1 MVLQVLIIFLIIQ
14 LIDNILI
21 QPIVLAKSVDLHPL
35 TVLFVVL
42 AGGQL
47 MGLIGMLI
55 AVPTTGIIKV
65 SGQAILQGIKRYK
78 TQQ

>member
-1 MVLQVLIIFLIIQ
+1 MVGQVLVIFVIIQ

-42 AGGQL
+42 AGGEL
-47 MGLIGMLI
+47 MGLLGMLI
-55 AVPTTGIIKV
+55 AVPMTGIIKV
-65 SGQAILQGIKRYK
+65 SVQAINQGIKRYK
-78 TQQ
+78 AQL